1 MSNPNYRQVNPN
13 DKNALQRLISEVE
26 KALGLGRSPSHDG
39 TLATKGYVDQQIRQM
54 KAELRKELG

>member
-1 MSNPNYRQVNPN
+1 MSNPNYRQVNPK

>member
-1 MSNPNYRQVNPN
+1 MSKPNYKQVNPK
-13 DKNALQRLISEVE
+13 DRNALQRLISEVE

-39 TLATKGYVDQQIRQM
+39 TLATKGYVDDEIRKM